1 MANLSQIGDLRQIPL
16 TIIQHPYLMDHRF
29 EDNAVF
35 PAVEAMQVLAASAKI
50 CFPEINTELI
60 LNANFDKFLT
70 LREDRQMIEC
80 FNELS
85 QKQDGSIESKLVTR
99 MKSRK
104 LAISRQKEHV
114 SVCFPSA
121 STPEARFPSFEKLM
135 SLEGK
140 TFSVSSRAVYRELV
154 PFGPSYHNITGDL
167 LISRKGAVANL
178 FAPRYEASTDP
189 LGSPFPLDAAFHA
202 ACVWCQCF
210 QGFIGFP
217 VGFEKRTIFRRT
229 LPGNNYIARI
239 TPVKTSPELL
249 VCALWIC
256 DPKGSFFENI
266 EGLKM
271 RDVSS
276 GRRKPPEWITNMQSP
291 DSGGMRS

>member
-1 MANLSQIGDLRQIPL
+1 MANLSQIGDFQQIPL
-16 TIIQHPYLMDHRF
+16 TIRQHPYLMDHRF

-35 PAVEAMQVLAASAKI
+35 PAVEAMQILAASAKT

-60 LNANFDKFLT
+60 LNADFDKFLILQRDQET
-70 LREDRQMIEC
+70 IEG

-85 QKQDGSIESKLVTR
+85 RKQDGTIESKLVTR

-104 LAISRQKEHV
+104 LAILRQKEHV

-121 STPEARFPSFEKLM
+121 TTPEAEFPSFEKLI

-167 LISRKGAVANL
+167 LISENGVMANIS
-178 FAPRYEASTDP
+178 APISEASTDP

-210 QGFIGFP
+210 LKFIGFP

-229 LPGNNYIARI
+229 IPGNGYIARI
-239 TPVKTSPELL
+239 TPVKTSPEQL
-249 VCALWIC
+249 VCDLWIC
-256 DPKGSFFENI
+256 DPKGGFFENI
-266 EGLKM
+266 AGLKM

-276 GRRKPPEWITNMQSP
+276 GRRKPPEWITNMQSL
-291 DSGGMRS
+291 DSEK